1 MTDVGD
7 IIDALHRSGWT
18 VGDSAF
24 VGRAAE
30 KVWVVTGANGE
41 NRIRSEGLT
50 ELEAWQ
56 GALSQAQGLGM
67 LKR

>member
-1 MTDVGD
+1 
-7 IIDALHRSGWT
+7 LHRSGWT
-18 VGDSAF
+18 IGDTAF

-30 KVWVVTGANGE
+30 KVWAVTGSNGE
-41 NRIRSEGLT
+41 NRIRAEGLT

-56 GALSQAQGLGM
+56 GALEQAKVVGM